1 MATGGP
7 CGIPTDC
14 GAGRSDDDHHM
25 NQILTRWLTL
35 TAAILLSAYLLDG
48 IRVAGFFSA
57 LCAAALLGIFNAVLR
72 PIAILLT
79 LPLNVLTLGLFTFV
93 INAVLLKMVSGLIRG
108 FDVIGFWPAVLGAV
122 VISAVSW
129 ALNTFIRERAA
140 DAPGPTRPADGNII
154 DLEDKGNNR
163 WE

>member
-1 MATGGP
+1 
-7 CGIPTDC
+7 
-14 GAGRSDDDHHM
+14 M
-25 NQILTRWLTL
+25 NHLLTRWLTL
-35 TAAILLSAYLLDG
+35 TAAILLAAYLLDG
-48 IRVAGFFSA
+48 IRMAGFFSA

-79 LPLNVLTLGLFTFV
+79 LPFNVMTLGLFTFV

-108 FDVIGFWPAVLGAV
+108 FDVTGFWPAVFGSV

-129 ALNTFIRERAA
+129 ALNTFIRERPA
-140 DAPGPTRPADGNII
+140 DAPGAKRPADGNII

>member
-1 MATGGP
+1 MT
-7 CGIPTDC
+7 
-14 GAGRSDDDHHM
+14 H
-25 NQILTRWLTL
+25 LLVRWLTL
-35 TAAILLSAYLLDG
+35 TVAILVSAYLIEG

-72 PIAILLT
+72 PVFLILT
-79 LPLNVLTLGLFTFV
+79 LPVNILSFGLFTFV

-108 FDVIGFWPAVLGAV
+108 FDVTGFWPAVFGSV

-129 ALNTFIRERAA
+129 ALNTFIRERPA
-140 DAPGPTRPADGNII
+140 DAPGAKRPVDGNII